1 MTWIGIVEGATG
13 VQYFIRHGL
22 SGFPKSPDTW
32 AAASRAA
39 LEVAALTPYLLS
51 PEARP
56 EVDTGDETLP
66 AAGWHDGADV
76 VVTTKSLGRSGPFGR
91 LVRPVGA
98 ITGLLRAGSAT
109 GVRFDD
115 IIDAY
120 GVRLYRFA
128 GPAEPT
134 KNELNALIDPSFE

>member
-1 MTWIGIVEGATG
+1 M
-13 VQYFIRHGL
+13 
-22 SGFPKSPDTW
+22 
-32 AAASRAA
+32 
-39 LEVAALTPYLLS
+39 AALTPYLLS

-66 AAGWHDGADV
+66 AAAWRDGADV
-76 VVTTKSLGRSGPFGR
+76 VVATKSLRRSGPFG
-91 LVRPVGA
+91 LLLKPVSA

-128 GPAEPT
+128 GPIEPT
-134 KNELNALIDPSFE
+134 KNELNALIDPSFEWDAAPSVPAAVYADVGAGRGATYFVDSRVAAHGRRRFPGC